1 MHIKTGIK
9 DKGQVLRINLRESL
23 IVNDNICFYHV
34 KAFLCIY
41 KGTNT
46 LMFMNVK
53 LSKNLVIF
61 AD

>member
-9 DKGQVLRINLRESL
+9 DKDLVLRINLSKNL

-34 KAFLCIY
+34 KVFLY
-41 KGTNT
+41 KETDT
-46 LMFMNVK
+46 LMFMNIK
-53 LSKNLVIF
+53 LSKKLVIC

>member
-9 DKGQVLRINLRESL
+9 DKDLVLRINLSKNL

-34 KAFLCIY
+34 KVFLY
-41 KGTNT
+41 QETDT
-46 LMFMNVK
+46 LMFMNIK
-53 LSKNLVIF
+53 LSKKLVIC

>member
-9 DKGQVLRINLRESL
+9 DKDLVLRINLSKNL

-34 KAFLCIY
+34 KVFLY
-41 KGTNT
+41 KETDT
-46 LMFMNVK
+46 LMFMNIK
-53 LSKNLVIF
+53 LSKRLVIC